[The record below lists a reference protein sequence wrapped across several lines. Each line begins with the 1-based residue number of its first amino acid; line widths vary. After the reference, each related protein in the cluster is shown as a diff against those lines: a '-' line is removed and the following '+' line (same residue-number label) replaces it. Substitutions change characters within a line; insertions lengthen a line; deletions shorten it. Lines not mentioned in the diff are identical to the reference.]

1 MTFNKLYQI
10 LKLANI
16 SQKKLKSRKRFDP
29 PYMVVC
35 EGSYK
40 TDGADD
46 KILIRE
52 YNPRIELY
60 TNESDSTSDGIL
72 ENILTRSNISFEASE
87 ETQISDEGIYVKYY
101 DIQSQFEFI

>member
-1 MTFNKLYQI
+1 MTFDKFYQI
-10 LKLANI
+10 LKQANI
-16 SQKKLKSRKRFDP
+16 SQKKLKSRKRLNP

-40 TDGADD
+40 TDGADG
-46 KILIRE
+46 KILFKE
-52 YNPRIELY
+52 HNPRIELY
-60 TNESDSTSDGIL
+60 TNESDSTSAGIL
-72 ENILTRSNISFEASE
+72 ENVLTRSNISFEASE